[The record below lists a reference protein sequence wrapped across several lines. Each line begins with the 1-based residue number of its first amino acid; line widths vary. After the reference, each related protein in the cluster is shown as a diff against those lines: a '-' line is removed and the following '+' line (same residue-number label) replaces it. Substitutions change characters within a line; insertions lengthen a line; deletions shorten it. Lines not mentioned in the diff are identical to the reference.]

1 MKMLIA
7 VAFAVSGA
15 VASYLAPSPVTAPA
29 NLDSMQTAAIS
40 GGTSANSGMK
50 SYSISNI
57 AENSV
62 CILKRGS
69 ITTPRTRDMEAA
81 ANCDDV
87 WPGLADARN
96 WTENNDGTVV
106 LSDAG
111 GNEVLQLVPGDGAAY
126 MSVDTPSTPLT
137 VSVVR

>member
-7 VAFAVSGA
+7 LAFAVSGG
-15 VASYLAPSPVTAPA
+15 VASYLAPSPVSSAA
-29 NLDSMQTAAIS
+29 NVDSMETASIS
-40 GGTSANSGMK
+40 GEARANPGMK
-50 SYSISNI
+50 SYSISNV

-62 CILKRGS
+62 CTLKRGS
-69 ITTPRTRDMEAA
+69 ITTPRTHDMEAS

-87 WPGLADARN
+87 WPRLAEARN
-96 WTENNDGTVV
+96 WTENTDGTVV

-111 GNEVLQLVPGDGAAY
+111 GNEVLQLIPGDGAAY
-126 MSVDTPSTPLT
+126 VSVDTQATPLT